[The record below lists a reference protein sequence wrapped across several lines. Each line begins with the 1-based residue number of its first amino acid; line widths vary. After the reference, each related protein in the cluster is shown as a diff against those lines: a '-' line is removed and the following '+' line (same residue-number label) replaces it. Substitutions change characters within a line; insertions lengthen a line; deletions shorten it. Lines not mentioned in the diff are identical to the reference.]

1 MLTISPFLVIDD
13 NTNINI
19 NNNERAR
26 KIIQE
31 KLKQTRKRTKLLNGS
46 NEIHR
51 YVSTHSIL
59 KIQMYIS
66 MN

>member
-13 NTNINI
+13 NTTI
-19 NNNERAR
+19 NNERAR
-26 KIIQE
+26 RI
-31 KLKQTRKRTKLLNGS
+31 KQDKHKPTRKRTIELNGS

-59 KIQMYIS
+59 KRQMYIS

>member
-13 NTNINI
+13 NTNINS
-19 NNNERAR
+19 NKRAR

-31 KLKQTRKRTKLLNGS
+31 KHKQTRKGTKELNGS
-46 NEIHR
+46 NGIHR
-51 YVSTHSIL
+51 YVSNHSIL
-59 KIQMYIS
+59 KSQIYIS

>member
-13 NTNINI
+13 SINI
-19 NNNERAR
+19 NDERAR
-26 KIIQE
+26 IDNGKN
-31 KLKQTRKRTKLLNGS
+31 KHKQTRKERTKELNGS

-51 YVSTHSIL
+51 YVSKHSIL
-59 KIQMYIS
+59 KRQMYIS

>member
-1 MLTISPFLVIDD
+1 MLTISLFLVIDD
-13 NTNINI
+13 NTNI

-26 KIIQE
+26 KIIQD
-31 KLKQTRKRTKLLNGS
+31 KLKQTRKRTTELNGS

-51 YVSTHSIL
+51 YVSKHSII
-59 KIQMYIS
+59 KSQMCIS

>member
-19 NNNERAR
+19 NNNERVR
-26 KIIQE
+26 KIIQD
-31 KLKQTRKRTKLLNGS
+31 KLKQTRKRTKDLNGS
-46 NEIHR
+46 NGIHI
-51 YVSTHSIL
+51 YVSKHSIL
-59 KIQMYIS
+59 KSQMYIS

>member
-13 NTNINI
+13 NTNIN
-19 NNNERAR
+19 NERASR
-26 KIIQE
+26 INTS
-31 KLKQTRKRTKLLNGS
+31 KLESRTKELNGS

-51 YVSTHSIL
+51 YVSKNGIL
-59 KIQMYIS
+59 KRQMYIS